1 MTEEF
6 IEIWREKRN
15 LWDIKTQIYAK
26 LRSCVVFKEK
36 LNVEGKY
43 VLFTCLK
50 KGKKVFWASKF
61 TTCSEATHEMC
72 SLNIYEPE
80 ILK

>member
-15 LWDIKTQIYAK
+15 LWDIKTQIYKVINAK
-26 LRSCVVFKEK
+26 LRSYVVFKEK

-50 KGKKVFWASKF
+50 KGEKVF
-61 TTCSEATHEMC
+61 
-72 SLNIYEPE
+72 
-80 ILK
+80 